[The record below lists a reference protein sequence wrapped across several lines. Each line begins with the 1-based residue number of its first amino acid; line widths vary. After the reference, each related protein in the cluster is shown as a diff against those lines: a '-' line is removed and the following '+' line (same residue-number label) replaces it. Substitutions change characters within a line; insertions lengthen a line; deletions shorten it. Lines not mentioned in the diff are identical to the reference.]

1 MTIYSLLASRLGAP
15 HRRCPIYIVT
25 RVSPS
30 LSLKYLNTTENRS
43 SPFAATCG
51 RARLLACKM
60 SESARV
66 LKRAWTPKGLAGPGG
81 PAAVAATPAA
91 APPNPAGS
99 WRAGRTGL
107 VFASDSDRDRYTY
120 GSMTTFLGVWHQ
132 SLGVTSKW
140 LRGRRGVRGGDSR
153 LHCAVLPVVPLAGG
167 RGSGYVARPPRKRAK
182 TRQKPRTAPRC
193 SVVSPCTGRNRA
205 SLRRSSEPLQASQA
219 RATLRRPAAPEDQSR
234 RPRRTRLLP
243 QERPRAEEAEVD
255 VKMTPLS
262 AETVRGS

>member
-1 MTIYSLLASRLGAP
+1 MAGVRAKVRAGAEARLG
-15 HRRCPIYIVT
+15 
-25 RVSPS
+25 
-30 LSLKYLNTTENRS
+30 
-43 SPFAATCG
+43 
-51 RARLLACKM
+51 
-60 SESARV
+60 
-66 LKRAWTPKGLAGPGG
+66 
-81 PAAVAATPAA
+81 
-91 APPNPAGS
+91 
-99 WRAGRTGL
+99 L
-107 VFASDSDRDRYTY
+107 VGCTLR
-120 GSMTTFLGVWHQ
+120 SMTTFLGVWHQ

>member
-1 MTIYSLLASRLGAP
+1 MVYKSWGKIA
-15 HRRCPIYIVT
+15 I
-25 RVSPS
+25 
-30 LSLKYLNTTENRS
+30 
-43 SPFAATCG
+43 AT
-51 RARLLACKM
+51 ACY
-60 SESARV
+60 
-66 LKRAWTPKGLAGPGG
+66 
-81 PAAVAATPAA
+81 AA
-91 APPNPAGS
+91 APPFFAAGPVPYVNTCVCIPS
-99 WRAGRTGL
+99 LRQIAVHVGTTLR
-107 VFASDSDRDRYTY
+107 
-120 GSMTTFLGVWHQ
+120 SMTTFLGVWHQ

>member
-1 MTIYSLLASRLGAP
+1 MTPPQRDSRRQARRPGVGPGSGLTETATGPAS
-15 HRRCPIYIVT
+15 T
-25 RVSPS
+25 
-30 LSLKYLNTTENRS
+30 LSLPGVGPTHFSWIRRS
-43 SPFAATCG
+43 FVCCLFVWHTVLGWPNFA
-51 RARLLACKM
+51 
-60 SESARV
+60 V
-66 LKRAWTPKGLAGPGG
+66 LR
-81 PAAVAATPAA
+81 
-91 APPNPAGS
+91 PAG
-99 WRAGRTGL
+99 
-107 VFASDSDRDRYTY
+107 
-120 GSMTTFLGVWHQ
+120 
-132 SLGVTSKW
+132 W

-153 LHCAVLPVVPLAGG
+153 LHCTVLPVVPLAGG

>member
-1 MTIYSLLASRLGAP
+1 MRAACARAPAPHASPTPQLPRLPARTHTSPGISHALLSTRQEAKAFNQRPWFDLSSAEDMGFMFTVRSAARICPASRTLQPRGSSAFAP
-15 HRRCPIYIVT
+15 LVLPRAAR
-25 RVSPS
+25 SPAS
-30 LSLKYLNTTENRS
+30 VPRPPRTPR
-43 SPFAATCG
+43 PAHI
-51 RARLLACKM
+51 AR
-60 SESARV
+60 
-66 LKRAWTPKGLAGPGG
+66 TH
-81 PAAVAATPAA
+81 
-91 APPNPAGS
+91 
-99 WRAGRTGL
+99 
-107 VFASDSDRDRYTY
+107 

-140 LRGRRGVRGGDSR
+140 LRGRRCVRGGDSR
-153 LHCAVLPVVPLAGG
+153 LHCTVLPVVPLAGG

>member
-1 MTIYSLLASRLGAP
+1 MVSVAISQQSAERSIEFVVPGTRKRRADGQPAWERSR
-15 HRRCPIYIVT
+15 
-25 RVSPS
+25 RVRLS
-30 LSLKYLNTTENRS
+30 LSSGSAYATD
-43 SPFAATCG
+43 PAASG
-51 RARLLACKM
+51 KID
-60 SESARV
+60 S
-66 LKRAWTPKGLAGPGG
+66 GPGG
-81 PAAVAATPAA
+81 KHVKHGVPQSTVPQLALGVDVTLKAEQLPELLTL
-91 APPNPAGS
+91 
-99 WRAGRTGL
+99 R
-107 VFASDSDRDRYTY
+107 
-120 GSMTTFLGVWHQ
+120 SMTTFLGVWHQ

-140 LRGRRGVRGGDSR
+140 LRGRRCVRGGDSR
-153 LHCAVLPVVPLAGG
+153 LHCTVLPVVPLAGG

>member
-1 MTIYSLLASRLGAP
+1 M
-15 HRRCPIYIVT
+15 V
-25 RVSPS
+25 
-30 LSLKYLNTTENRS
+30 
-43 SPFAATCG
+43 
-51 RARLLACKM
+51 
-60 SESARV
+60 
-66 LKRAWTPKGLAGPGG
+66 
-81 PAAVAATPAA
+81 
-91 APPNPAGS
+91 AGS
-99 WRAGRTGL
+99 TGL
-107 VFASDSDRDRYTY
+107 
-120 GSMTTFLGVWHQ
+120 
-132 SLGVTSKW
+132 
-140 LRGRRGVRGGDSR
+140 RGGDSR
-153 LHCAVLPVVPLAGG
+153 LHCTVLPVVPLAGG

>member
-1 MTIYSLLASRLGAP
+1 VVSICMTPPSGTHAA
-15 HRRCPIYIVT
+15 RR
-25 RVSPS
+25 
-30 LSLKYLNTTENRS
+30 
-43 SPFAATCG
+43 
-51 RARLLACKM
+51 
-60 SESARV
+60 
-66 LKRAWTPKGLAGPGG
+66 AGPGSARG
-81 PAAVAATPAA
+81 RDSLRRPPARRRHSHCPGWGQLTLAGRSFVCCLFVWHTVLGWPNFAVLR
-91 APPNPAGS
+91 PAG
-99 WRAGRTGL
+99 
-107 VFASDSDRDRYTY
+107 
-120 GSMTTFLGVWHQ
+120 
-132 SLGVTSKW
+132 W

>member
-1 MTIYSLLASRLGAP
+1 MLRAP
-15 HRRCPIYIVT
+15 
-25 RVSPS
+25 
-30 LSLKYLNTTENRS
+30 
-43 SPFAATCG
+43 AG
-51 RARLLACKM
+51 RAAAC
-60 SESARV
+60 EGARMCA
-66 LKRAWTPKGLAGPGG
+66 RAHLNGDTFTLDGTPL
-81 PAAVAATPAA
+81 
-91 APPNPAGS
+91 
-99 WRAGRTGL
+99 
-107 VFASDSDRDRYTY
+107 
-120 GSMTTFLGVWHQ
+120 SMTTFLGVWHQ

-140 LRGRRGVRGGDSR
+140 LRVRRGVRGGDSR
-153 LHCAVLPVVPLAGG
+153 LHCTVLPVVPLAGG

>member
-1 MTIYSLLASRLGAP
+1 MCGERQPGAQTPTAKGHRSWPSVIWSPPAVLAA
-15 HRRCPIYIVT
+15 
-25 RVSPS
+25 
-30 LSLKYLNTTENRS
+30 
-43 SPFAATCG
+43 
-51 RARLLACKM
+51 
-60 SESARV
+60 
-66 LKRAWTPKGLAGPGG
+66 
-81 PAAVAATPAA
+81 AAVPPEVTP
-91 APPNPAGS
+91 
-99 WRAGRTGL
+99 L
-107 VFASDSDRDRYTY
+107 
-120 GSMTTFLGVWHQ
+120 SMTTFLGVWHQ

>member
-1 MTIYSLLASRLGAP
+1 MPFFRSHVRRACAVRCALNLGPPSRLQLVESLGHSGKHYWWKSRGGAGAVRYP
-15 HRRCPIYIVT
+15 TFHDHVFGCVAS
-25 RVSPS
+25 VV
-30 LSLKYLNTTENRS
+30 RS
-43 SPFAATCG
+43 NVQ
-51 RARLLACKM
+51 M
-60 SESARV
+60 V
-66 LKRAWTPKGLAGPGG
+66 
-81 PAAVAATPAA
+81 
-91 APPNPAGS
+91 AGS
-99 WRAGRTGL
+99 TGL
-107 VFASDSDRDRYTY
+107 
-120 GSMTTFLGVWHQ
+120 
-132 SLGVTSKW
+132 
-140 LRGRRGVRGGDSR
+140 RGGDSR
-153 LHCAVLPVVPLAGG
+153 LHCTVLPVVPLAGG